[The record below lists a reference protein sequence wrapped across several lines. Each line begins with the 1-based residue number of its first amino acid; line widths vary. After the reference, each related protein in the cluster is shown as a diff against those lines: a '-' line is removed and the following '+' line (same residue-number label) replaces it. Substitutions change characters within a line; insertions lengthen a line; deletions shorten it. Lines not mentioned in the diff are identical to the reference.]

1 MHSFVYKARRKR
13 SIEYVAVKSTAKSR
27 MDKILNEVP
36 FLHKLDSRYVLK
48 FFDWYES
55 SNHIWLILEYCMGG
69 DLLNLI
75 TQDKQLPETA
85 VKSFGIELVAGLQY
99 LHANSILYCDLKP
112 ANVLIDEFGS
122 LKLAD
127 FGLARR
133 IPGSDTAATR
143 PLAPG
148 SPHYMAPEL
157 FQQPAVHSFAS
168 DFWALGCVL
177 YELRTGRQPFTHT
190 NFSELARKIQTDT
203 VVLPVPGYE
212 MSPVF
217 CNLLQRLLVKD
228 PYQRITWNELIDHP
242 FWDNLP
248 QLEDVVMPAQEMF
261 DAAAPTPGRYPN
273 ISAESSDSINFADHP
288 HDQSDDQ
295 HENNEEDDSTA
306 GATGAVQRQTNGSGP
321 ITTVTEDDRAAISES
336 GDSSSEDLL
345 GGLPVQRSITSTQ
358 VHDEARP
365 VSAPSS
371 RMRATTSNNEDL
383 DEEADAI
390 EDQHIG
396 SIPLDVEMRHRWRAA
411 KAPHSAPPA
420 ISNAP
425 RRRIQLHSLF
435 DRDGVPGG
443 GLRKVSKLIFTA
455 ADCRVKSIIGN
466 KDIQIGDLPRIRA
479 EHLRFEP
486 TAPQDLLSCSTEAL
500 ESQLKDIYVS
510 LKSSQAGDTEKLS
523 VMAYLFSLSC
533 HARLAHVIV
542 NSSILKLLIRMLTH
556 ESRLSVAN
564 RVLLPI
570 LCLVLGVLFRF
581 ATFIAP
587 SSPDQL
593 RQLVTTLLQVLH
605 DSPSKSNTEGVS
617 GGNEL
622 ESRSLALGCLGE
634 LLFYISTQ
642 QEWELPMDGVDG
654 VLTRV
659 NDADIGVRYY
669 AVRTLGNMLIHCT
682 DMLLPKL
689 MSEQIVAT
697 LTRSLLQYAEVSR
710 GEQND
715 WEASQTHL
723 ALRTTTTEALA
734 QVFRHLRTPS
744 SVANL
749 PSRLKRSVLLY
760 FAKPEVL
767 NAVWRGVQN
776 EKGAIDLAVA
786 SLNIINAFLDTKIA
800 ADREADSAA
809 IKASRQFLLD
819 RVVTFS
825 SIQKILLLKGT
836 TSNGVDSEGSD
847 FVTILRAKS
856 LITLHL
862 GMQLNRGFLLS
873 IVENDA
879 LKFLEQV
886 LFPIADHLYEDDD
899 KPGSLTAES
908 TLSAFELYLSQCALN
923 LCKLAIRMALKLGA
937 DCFSSQEHGD
947 TDRANNNNATI
958 SPLSFELFNGLLRNP
973 TCRLQL
979 LNYFMGNDNK
989 QYTFFLR
996 LMAKL
1001 LTAFPN
1007 EELSISR
1014 ESDTTTVAFYA
1025 SKILL
1030 NLFESSAREANNIV
1044 LVETHVLFT
1053 HLLPAVLVHI
1063 SPTEGSTYGANN
1075 DGLAVNCLKI
1085 LHVVLLDFDYEDDNG
1100 EYELYDHFIRSTLV
1114 PCLDSL
1120 LNEHAIKVESTWS
1133 LASEL
1138 LFGLIS
1144 SDSSLLSEAKE
1155 LRVMSA
1161 ILGLLSVS
1169 PKFQALPSH
1178 ATQLLNVLVDSYNG
1192 HLDELYESGIAESVV
1207 AGLAFATR
1215 RKVLD
1220 TNLVDLLVVLQH
1232 LLHQQHDSSRQQSL
1246 PAAPQ
1251 GFNELV
1257 RCGPILIQLC
1267 VGTDA
1272 KRKVHGRLGD
1282 LSPEEDE
1289 IEGGLSPRGRNRVED
1304 DKIADLVS
1312 RCLVFLSQIFGEQLN
1327 EAVFLNGKE
1336 PVNEYLSSLLLLCLQ
1351 PNDLNVDGVVMLR
1364 LLLMLKNCLRCEG
1377 NNAYV
1382 SNWMTEDSRVLKAV
1396 KELASQ
1402 HQDVRLEN
1410 ERGKSGQQR
1419 SVPSIGEQ
1427 ISRTSAAIVRLC
1439 RS

>member
-345 GGLPVQRSITSTQ
+345 DGLPVQRSITSTQ

-654 VLTRV
+654 VLTR
-659 NDADIGVRYY
+659 
-669 AVRTLGNMLIHCT
+669 
-682 DMLLPKL
+682 
-689 MSEQIVAT
+689 
-697 LTRSLLQYAEVSR
+697 
-710 GEQND
+710 
-715 WEASQTHL
+715 
-723 ALRTTTTEALA
+723 
-734 QVFRHLRTPS
+734 
-744 SVANL
+744 
-749 PSRLKRSVLLY
+749 
-760 FAKPEVL
+760 
-767 NAVWRGVQN
+767 
-776 EKGAIDLAVA
+776 
-786 SLNIINAFLDTKIA
+786 
-800 ADREADSAA
+800 
-809 IKASRQFLLD
+809 
-819 RVVTFS
+819 
-825 SIQKILLLKGT
+825 
-836 TSNGVDSEGSD
+836 
-847 FVTILRAKS
+847 
-856 LITLHL
+856 
-862 GMQLNRGFLLS
+862 
-873 IVENDA
+873 
-879 LKFLEQV
+879 
-886 LFPIADHLYEDDD
+886 
-899 KPGSLTAES
+899 
-908 TLSAFELYLSQCALN
+908 
-923 LCKLAIRMALKLGA
+923 
-937 DCFSSQEHGD
+937 
-947 TDRANNNNATI
+947 
-958 SPLSFELFNGLLRNP
+958 
-973 TCRLQL
+973 L